1 MDIANVES
9 VKRNR
14 IVVAGDSI
22 RVAGLSILLCLSKLS
37 DNGDAEELLS
47 GKLDGLRDRLFIPE
61 LDIADT
67 GGSQWNILQ
76 CGERWLTLWNDR

>member
-1 MDIANVES
+1 MDIANIES

-22 RVAGLSILLCLSKLS
+22 RVAGLSVLLCLSKLS

-67 GGSQWNILQ
+67 GRS
-76 CGERWLTLWNDR
+76 